1 LEVAGGVVFSQ
12 TNAVPIFDCQ
22 IDVLFA
28 GTTYSAT
35 TYEGVW
41 SMELRAPSD
50 SGTLPLTW
58 SVGCLQG
65 QGVDATDKETSV
77 RWIVIDGT
85 GPEPVEVLN
94 PRPAAILAAEPHEV
108 RVLLS
113 EEGGLEVDSLEL
125 IWWVEEK
132 ATGDRLRN
140 GVEPLSLVGS
150 EISGL
155 RLEVFGSIDLSV
167 ITPSMLENRLEL
179 HVVVAG
185 RDLADNEVLGLG
197 ATPAGTPVGVWDMEW
212 LKPEFEISQGS
223 VEYSRDI
230 IEVGQASIVTAYVKN
245 TGTLDGSVELVFEI
259 VEADG
264 NRSTLRR
271 TSAEIPQGGEIA
283 VQVDWTPEAS
293 GLQWI
298 EVTLE
303 NDLSSSGPSTD
314 VRESRAESFAD
325 QMFGNV
331 NPVIGSV
338 AALLF
343 LSIVITGLLYATR
356 MTRKRGSKSEYD
368 WDEYSSELED
378 DDEYED
384 EEEEMETTSEAT
396 VASTA
401 TVAAAASTETSEEET
416 TDWVRGSDGYWW
428 YHDKEANEW
437 WYKDSQGNIVRHD

>member
-1 LEVAGGVVFSQ
+1 VFSQ
-12 TNAVPIFDCQ
+12 TNAVPVFDCT
-22 IDVLFA
+22 IDVLFD
-28 GTTYSAT
+28 GDTYSAT
-35 TYEGVW
+35 TFEGIW
-41 SMELRAPSD
+41 SMELQAPAE

-94 PRPAAILAAEPHEV
+94 PRPAAVLAADVHEV

-125 IWWVEEK
+125 VWWVEEK
-132 ATGDRLRN
+132 ETGDRLRN
-140 GVEPLSLVGS
+140 GVEPLTLVGN

-167 ITPSMLENRLEL
+167 ITPTMLENRLEL

-185 RDLADNEVLGLG
+185 RDLADNEILGLG
-197 ATPAGTPVGVWDMEW
+197 ATPAGTPVGIWDMEW

-223 VEYSRDI
+223 VEYSRLI
-230 IEVGQASIVTAYVKN
+230 IEVGQTSIVTAYVKN
-245 TGTLDGSVELVFEI
+245 TGTLDGSVDIVFTI
-259 VEADG
+259 VDADG

-271 TSAEIPQGGEIA
+271 TNAAVPQGGEVP
-283 VQVDWTPEAS
+283 VQVDWNPDAA

-303 NDLSSSGPSTD
+303 NDLSSSGPSID
-314 VRESRAESFAD
+314 VRPPREESFTERV
-325 QMFGNV
+325 FGDI

-338 AALLF
+338 AGLLF
-343 LSIVITGLLYATR
+343 VSILITGLLYAAR
-356 MTRKRGSKSEYD
+356 MTRKRGSKAEYD

-378 DDEYED
+378 DEDEYEYD
-384 EEEEMETTSEAT
+384 EEVPETTSSHGSGAQAGAATTVVATATTAEEEE
-396 VASTA
+396 
-401 TVAAAASTETSEEET
+401 

-428 YHDKEANEW
+428 YHDKVADEW
-437 WYKDSQGNIVRHD
+437 WYKDSEGNIVRHD

>member
-1 LEVAGGVVFSQ
+1 
-12 TNAVPIFDCQ
+12 
-22 IDVLFA
+22 
-28 GTTYSAT
+28 
-35 TYEGVW
+35 
-41 SMELRAPSD
+41 
-50 SGTLPLTW
+50 
-58 SVGCLQG
+58 
-65 QGVDATDKETSV
+65 
-77 RWIVIDGT
+77 
-85 GPEPVEVLN
+85 VEVLN

-314 VRESRAESFAD
+314 VREPRAESFAD

>member
-1 LEVAGGVVFSQ
+1 
-12 TNAVPIFDCQ
+12 
-22 IDVLFA
+22 
-28 GTTYSAT
+28 
-35 TYEGVW
+35 
-41 SMELRAPSD
+41 
-50 SGTLPLTW
+50 
-58 SVGCLQG
+58 
-65 QGVDATDKETSV
+65 V

-85 GPEPVEVLN
+85 GLELVEVFN
-94 PRPAAILAAEPHEV
+94 PRPAAIFVAEFYEV

-314 VRESRAESFAD
+314 VREPRAESFAD